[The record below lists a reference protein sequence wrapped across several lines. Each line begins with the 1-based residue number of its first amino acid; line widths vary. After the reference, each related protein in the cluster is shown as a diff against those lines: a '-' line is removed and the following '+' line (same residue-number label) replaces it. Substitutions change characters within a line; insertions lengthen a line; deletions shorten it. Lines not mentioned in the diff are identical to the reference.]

1 MLTGRLRLAKQI
13 YGSGARFVFEL
24 LQNADD
30 NSFKKAADADSDPF
44 ITFKVHPNHI
54 IVECNE
60 DGFSERDLDAISA
73 VGQSTKSSSNGY
85 IGAKGIGF
93 KSVFIA
99 AWRVYIQSGNF
110 SFEFKHR
117 KSDPG
122 LGMVRPIWVNSDEQ
136 LAGPLT
142 RMTLTLHDEGDEDDL
157 EHLRAIIHDQFDEL
171 QQTCLLFLRKL
182 RCISIEFY
190 DEDGTLE
197 RSKTFRK
204 ESVDDYRVSVKTRH
218 FEDDKETTESQIYH
232 ITSRKVTGLTRS
244 DNRDA
249 PETHTLRTL
258 LSSAVIVLAFPLT
271 SDFKPMITGKQELF
285 AFLPIRDSDY
295 KVIVHS
301 LDMYHLSH

>member
-1 MLTGRLRLAKQI
+1 MLTGGLRLAKQI

-30 NSFKKAADADSDPF
+30 NFFKKAGDAKIDPF

-73 VGQSTKSSSNGY
+73 VGQSTKSSESGY

-122 LGMVRPIWVNSDEQ
+122 LGMVRPLWVNSDEQ
-136 LAGPLT
+136 LSVPLT

-157 EHLRAIIHDQFDEL
+157 EHLRSIIHDQFDEL
-171 QQTCLLFLRKL
+171 QQTCLLFLQKL

-190 DEDGTLE
+190 SKDGTLE

-204 ESVDDYRVSVKTRH
+204 ESVDDYRVSVKIRH
-218 FEDDKETTESQIYH
+218 FENDTETTESQIYH
-232 ITSRKVTGLTRS
+232 ITSRKATGLTRS

-249 PETHTLRTL
+249 PETDTLRTL

-295 KVIVHS
+295 KVIVHHS
-301 LDMYHLSH
+301 DMYQLSH